1 MDFSATPS
9 LVGYLF
15 QCRYALLESLQRL
28 RRSEQF
34 SVSIET
40 LDDVVFDGEGEA
52 ADILQTKHHIS
63 GTANLTDASPDLWK
77 SIRIW
82 CEGLTNGSIPEGS
95 SFFLITTA
103 ESSEGGSAY
112 YLKAGTS
119 RDTRRA
125 VERLNATVNSS
136 TNKSNE
142 AAYSAFR
149 QLTPQQKLSLA
160 EAVVILDSAPT
171 ITDLDAELKEV
182 VFYAAPSRHLDSFL
196 QRLEGWWLRRII
208 QHLMKSDSMPVLSE
222 ELDAETERLREQFKQ
237 DNLPIDDDIMSA
249 SVDASGY
256 QDRMFV
262 QQLRLIE
269 VGNPRI
275 FHAIRNFFRAFEQR
289 SRWVRE
295 DLILQGDLSRYE
307 DRLIEEW
314 DLYFQQMH
322 DQLGDTATE
331 DAKRKAAETLYR
343 WVETNSH
350 PPIRQG
356 VTEPAISRG
365 SYQMLADRLK
375 VGWHPEFLERLKHL
389 LESAEVS
396 D

>member
-1 MDFSATPS
+1 MDFSAAPS

-15 QCRYALLESLQRL
+15 QCRYALFESLRRL
-28 RRSEQF
+28 RRSDQF

-82 CEGLTNGSIPEGS
+82 CKGLANGSIPEGS

-103 ESSEGGSAY
+103 EASEGGIAY
-112 YLKAGTS
+112 YLKAGPL
-119 RDTRRA
+119 RDTRKA
-125 VERLNATVNSS
+125 VERLNSTVDSS

-149 QLTPQQKLSLA
+149 QLTPEQKQSLA
-160 EAVVILDSAPT
+160 EAILILDSAPT

-182 VFYAAPSRHLDSFL
+182 VFYAAPARHLDSFL
-196 QRLEGWWLRRII
+196 QRLEGWWLGRII
-208 QHLMKSDSMPVLSE
+208 RHLMKLDSGSVLSE
-222 ELDAETERLREQFKQ
+222 ELEAETERLREQFKQ

-249 SVDASGY
+249 SVSASGY
-256 QDRMFV
+256 QEKTFV
-262 QQLRLIE
+262 QQLRLIQ
-269 VGNPRI
+269 VGNARI
-275 FHAIRNFFRAFEQR
+275 LHAIHNFFRAFEQR

-314 DLYFQQMH
+314 DIYFQQMR

-343 WVETNSH
+343 WVETGSH
-350 PPIRQG
+350 FPIRQG

-365 SYQMLADRLK
+365 SYQMLADRQK

-389 LESAEVS
+389 LESGEVS

>member
-1 MDFSATPS
+1 MDFSTTPS

-112 YLKAGTS
+112 YLKAGPS
-119 RDTRRA
+119 RDTKKA

-314 DLYFQQMH
+314 DILFQQMC
-322 DQLGDTATE
+322 DQLGDTDTE
-331 DAKRKAAETLYR
+331 DAKKKAAETLYR
-343 WVETNSH
+343 WVETGSH
-350 PPIRQG
+350 LPIRQG
-356 VTEPAISRG
+356 VSEPAISRG

-375 VGWHPEFLERLKHL
+375 VGWHPEFLERLKDL
-389 LESAEVS
+389 LESVEVS